1 VLYKT
6 SDEYAPESEGG
17 LLWNDPA
24 LGIAWPVAATEATLS
39 PRDTTW
45 PPLSKFE
52 SPFTFGE

>member
-6 SDEYAPESEGG
+6 SDEYAPETEGG

-24 LGIAWPVAATEATLS
+24 LGIAWPVAAAEATLNA
-39 PRDTTW
+39 RDTTW
-45 PPLSKFE
+45 PTLQDLK